1 MPIEVKICG
10 LSETNA
16 VAAAVQGG
24 ASHVGFV
31 FFPHSPRYVD
41 FVSAA
46 ALASIVP
53 KDVRRVGLVAD
64 AEIDFI
70 ANLLERVP
78 LDMLQ
83 LHGLESTSRVAEIR
97 ARFGLPVM
105 KAIAVSDASDL
116 DVVPD
121 YEQVADYLLFD
132 AQPPSD
138 ATRPGGNARNF
149 DWRLLRG
156 RSVRRPWMLAGGL
169 HADNVIEAVRCSGAL
184 AVDVSSG
191 VEDAPGR
198 KSVDKILAFL
208 AAAGRQAYAQADLT
222 R

>member
-10 LSETNA
+10 LSETSA

-53 KDVRRVGLVAD
+53 KDVRRVGLVVD

-97 ARFGLPVM
+97 ERFGLPVM
-105 KAIAVSDASDL
+105 KAIAVSRRVGLGRRS
-116 DVVPD
+116 
-121 YEQVADYLLFD
+121 
-132 AQPPSD
+132 
-138 ATRPGGNARNF
+138 
-149 DWRLLRG
+149 RL
-156 RSVRRPWMLAGGL
+156 
-169 HADNVIEAVRCSGAL
+169 
-184 AVDVSSG
+184 
-191 VEDAPGR
+191 
-198 KSVDKILAFL
+198 
-208 AAAGRQAYAQADLT
+208 
-222 R
+222 